1 MVNEYFVYYDYGY
14 TLLYYIFE
22 LSNYLFCF
30 LVSLIALKLNWVSKN
45 IFFIWQVLFIT
56 PFFFNYF
63 LFPPEYFGDQF
74 RYVAEAYNL
83 KATGESLEPPK
94 RDTLVN
100 NLRVSTITLP
110 AQILGLVPLPAYM
123 TVTSL
128 AFSIKI
134 LLFFF
139 YLYIQRTFNDERIIV
154 FFLIPSLILYSSL
167 ALRDIMIII
176 VTVFF
181 LFAVIKDKFFLSFLL
196 WIPIGI
202 LKFQNALFLL
212 LYPIGKFIF
221 RANKSNAFFLIF
233 IFTGLIVSVV
243 IESTLLDGLN
253 LYRLAFAEDDSIA
266 DTLLES
272 EAYALEINTVFAV
285 YFEMAKNFIP
295 FLFTP
300 LPQTWTNIFYPVQFI
315 ENLIIL
321 FMFYFIIQRY
331 NLHKIREFYLMLIPL
346 VIGLGIYSIVIF
358 NEGTAVRYR
367 FSLFVP
373 YLLGLTYLGILNNDK
388 SNPDLESQ

>member
-1 MVNEYFVYYDYGY
+1 MVNEYFVYYDYGN

-22 LSNYLFCF
+22 TSNYLFCF
-30 LVSLIALKLNWVSKN
+30 LISLIALKLKWISKN

-123 TVTSL
+123 TVTRL
-128 AFSIKI
+128 AFSSKI
-134 LLFFF
+134 LLFLF
-139 YLYIQRTFNDERIIV
+139 YLYVQKTFNDERLII
-154 FFLIPSLILYSSL
+154 FFMIPSLILYSSL

-181 LFAVIKDKFFLSFLL
+181 LFAVIKDRFFLACLL

-221 RANKSNAFFLIF
+221 RANKSNVFFLSFIYSSAFF
-233 IFTGLIVSVV
+233 
-243 IESTLLDGLN
+243 
-253 LYRLAFAEDDSIA
+253 
-266 DTLLES
+266 
-272 EAYALEINTVFAV
+272 
-285 YFEMAKNFIP
+285 
-295 FLFTP
+295 
-300 LPQTWTNIFYPVQFI
+300 
-315 ENLIIL
+315 
-321 FMFYFIIQRY
+321 
-331 NLHKIREFYLMLIPL
+331 YL
-346 VIGLGIYSIVIF
+346 
-358 NEGTAVRYR
+358 
-367 FSLFVP
+367 
-373 YLLGLTYLGILNNDK
+373 
-388 SNPDLESQ
+388 